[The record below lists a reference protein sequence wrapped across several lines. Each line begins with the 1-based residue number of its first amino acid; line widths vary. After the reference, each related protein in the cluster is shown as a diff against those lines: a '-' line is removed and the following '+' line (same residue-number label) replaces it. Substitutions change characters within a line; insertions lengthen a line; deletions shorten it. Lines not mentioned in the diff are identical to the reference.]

1 MIFNNNENSP
11 FLRAIRLLA
20 DYMRVELRL
29 RKFGIVHTIVVFGSA
44 RTPELHHFYEE
55 ARRLGSLIGKSGNG
69 PMDNR
74 VTLMSGG
81 GGGIM
86 EAANRGAYEVGA
98 KSIGLNIKLPHEQHP
113 NPYATPELTFHFHY
127 FAIRKLHF
135 VMRSSAFVIFP
146 GGFGTLDELF
156 EILVLVQTR
165 RHPQIPIILVGKAF
179 WSKLLNLELL
189 STEAMVTPADLELL
203 TIVESAEEAYGAIQN
218 YYATKGR
225 PLF

>member
-1 MIFNNNENSP
+1 M
-11 FLRAIRLLA
+11 
-20 DYMRVELRL
+20 
-29 RKFGIVHTIVVFGSA
+29 K
-44 RTPELHHFYEE
+44 
-55 ARRLGSLIGKSGNG
+55 LGSLIGKSGNG
-69 PMDNR
+69 PTDNR

-113 NPYATPELTFHFHY
+113 NPYSTPELTFHLHY

-135 VMRSSAFVIFP
+135 VMRSCAFVIFP

-156 EILVLVQTR
+156 EILVLIQTH

-203 TIVESAEEAYGAIQN
+203 TIVESAKEAYEVIQN
-218 YYATKGR
+218 YYALRGT
-225 PLF
+225 PLL